1 MTINILKN
9 EEVNKKDAHAITN
22 EDKATTPP
30 EKKLKFESA
39 ACIKEEPPDL
49 DIVLVDHP
57 QSEQVSLCR
66 GRYVLTIL
74 EKEMVF
80 EG

>member
-1 MTINILKN
+1 MKKLI
-9 EEVNKKDAHAITN
+9 KDAHAITS

-66 GRYVLTIL
+66 GRYVCAYHTR
-74 EKEMVF
+74 
-80 EG
+80 EGNDF